1 MVVPDRSAASSV
13 RASARDARPRLLQP
27 ADRSVRRVPA
37 PIPSPDPWAR
47 RDRSIS
53 RPPCLRDE
61 RLTRVRHRNAF
72 VHTYPGIP
80 RCLPLRARP
89 RWSPDTGPGERN
101 VPMVFFSGARV
112 RRRLLTCGSPPGGLA
127 LDVTTPPAG
136 WSPWPAARAHWGRW
150 GGLLEASLRTTSLN
164 ATCAGQCVAA
174 TFQLTAAQQSTAWL
188 YRHARTTLG
197 ATRFSGDLASKPLC
211 YVATGSPSPES
222 SRPSGPRAAQRWR

>member
-89 RWSPDTGPGERN
+89 MVARRGTWGAKRPDGLLQRCTSEAP
-101 VPMVFFSGARV
+101 A
-112 RRRLLTCGSPPGGLA
+112 LTCGSPPGGLA